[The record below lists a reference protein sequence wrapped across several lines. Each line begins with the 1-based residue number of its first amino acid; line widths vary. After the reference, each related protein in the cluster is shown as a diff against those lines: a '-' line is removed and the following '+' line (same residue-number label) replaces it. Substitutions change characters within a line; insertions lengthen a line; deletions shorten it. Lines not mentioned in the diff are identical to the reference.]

1 MTKVT
6 YEQWV
11 KALRGGN
18 YKQGNGAL
26 KKELADGSVGYC
38 CLGVLADLM
47 GLDLRVIPDG
57 QVDYAKSGDMDFYME
72 MGTLV
77 SSDHQDVLIKMNDF
91 YNRDFTEI
99 ADYIEGELVKDN

>member
-47 GLDLRVIPDG
+47 GLEPRVMPDG
-57 QVDYAKSGDMDFYME
+57 HVDYAKSGDIDIYME
-72 MGTLV
+72 IDTLV
-77 SSDHQDVLIKMNDF
+77 GPDHQDVLLHINDF
-91 YNRDFTEI
+91 ERRDFTEI
-99 ADYIEGELVKDN
+99 ANYIEEELMKDD